1 MRHFLYNLWY
11 SFPVQLTVI
20 HLRNHVLLL
29 AIWVFLALLV
39 TGHLGGS
46 LGINFLFWAPE
57 YVGKVGFWSFFI
69 VGMAFGALVMSWNLT
84 TYLLSAYRFPFLA
97 TLARPFTKF
106 CINNALIPL
115 LFAALYLGFHTW
127 YELSYETHSW
137 QQILRNCL
145 GFLLGV
151 VALIGVIAL
160 YLQFTNKDILS
171 FLEITEEARSDGRSR
186 VGPGKG
192 TATIEDVRLHRT
204 AWSVKT
210 YLTESLRLR
219 PVRSVHHY
227 DISLLLRVFRQN
239 HLNALRVQLY
249 SIAIIILLGLLIDNP
264 WFRIPAAASIFI
276 LASIIMGL
284 LGAIIFWF
292 HRWTLTAFIAML
304 LLLNFVTRFEV
315 MHPKNQAYGLNYTT
329 SDRPEYSYAALE
341 QLCSPENIQADKDS
355 TEAILNRWLARRQ
368 AEGDSLPHM
377 IVLGTSGGG
386 LKAALWAMHVL
397 QQLDSI
403 SSGAFSK
410 HTVLIGGASGGM
422 MGAAYYRELY
432 LRHLRGEPVD
442 PSDRRY
448 LDYISRDLLNSI
460 SFTIVSNDLFLPW
473 VKFEEAGYTYR
484 KDRGYV
490 FEMQLN
496 ENTGYVLDKALSD
509 YWLPEREA
517 LIPMLF
523 VTPSIVNDGRRLI
536 ISPHSVSYMMAP
548 PIAMEKPD
556 AVEIDAVDFM
566 RLLEHQDAANLR
578 FTSALRMNAT
588 YPYVLPDVFLPT
600 DPMIEVLDAG
610 FRDNFGIKTAVR
622 FLHVHKDW
630 IKTHTSGVTLVVIR
644 AYGRHR
650 QILSS
655 EHRGVI
661 ETMLNPLGIAFNI
674 MKLQEFEHD
683 TNLGLLYDLF
693 GPDHFDV
700 LRFVYLPGER
710 NKESPIS
717 FHLTRREKEDILSA
731 MDRPYNQRTLRRLLD
746 RLHMATA
753 PATPTQGPL
762 ATPAE

>member
-1 MRHFLYNLWY
+1 GY
-11 SFPVQLTVI
+11 
-20 HLRNHVLLL
+20 
-29 AIWVFLALLV
+29 
-39 TGHLGGS
+39 
-46 LGINFLFWAPE
+46 
-57 YVGKVGFWSFFI
+57 
-69 VGMAFGALVMSWNLT
+69 
-84 TYLLSAYRFPFLA
+84 
-97 TLARPFTKF
+97 
-106 CINNALIPL
+106 
-115 LFAALYLGFHTW
+115 HTW

-137 QQILRNCL
+137 QEILSNCL
-145 GFLLGV
+145 GFLIGV
-151 VALIGVIAL
+151 VALIGLVAL

-171 FLEITEEARSDGRSR
+171 FLQITDETQATQHAR

-227 DISLLLRVFRQN
+227 DTSLLVRVFRQN

-249 SIAIIILLGLLIDNP
+249 SIAVIILLGLLIDNP
-264 WFRIPAAASIFI
+264 YFRIPAAASIFI
-276 LASIIMGL
+276 MASIIMGL

-292 HRWTLTAFIAML
+292 HRWTLAAFIGML
-304 LLLNFVTRFEV
+304 ILLNFLTRLDL

-329 SDRPEYSYAALE
+329 PDRPEYSYAALE
-341 QLCSPENIQADKDS
+341 QLCRPENAQADKDS

-386 LKAALWAMHVL
+386 LKAALWAMHVW

-403 SSGAFSK
+403 TAGAFTK
-410 HTVLIGGASGGM
+410 HTVLVSGASGGM

-432 LRHLRGEPVD
+432 LRHLQGEPVD
-442 PSDRRY
+442 PGDRRY
-448 LDYISRDLLNSI
+448 LDYISKDLLNSI

-496 ENTGYVLDKALSD
+496 ENTGYLLDKALSD
-509 YWLPEREA
+509 YWLPEHEA

-536 ISPHSVSYMMAP
+536 ISPHSVAHMMAP
-548 PIAMEKPD
+548 PIAIEKPD

-600 DPMIEVLDAG
+600 RPMIEVLDAG

-622 FLHVHKDW
+622 FLHAHKDW
-630 IKTHTSGVTLVVIR
+630 IKQHTSGVTLVVIR

-650 QILSS
+650 EMLSS

-700 LRFVYLPGER
+700 LRFVYLPGKL

-717 FHLTRREKEDILSA
+717 FHLTRREKVDILSA
-731 MDRPYNQRTLRRLLD
+731 MDRPHNQRTLHRLLE
-746 RLHMATA
+746 RLSLQMAHTESTHA
-753 PATPTQGPL
+753 PLMSEEVRGVGSG
-762 ATPAE
+762 E

>member
-1 MRHFLYNLWY
+1 MRHFLFNAWY
-11 SFPVQLTVI
+11 SFPVQLTIV
-20 HLRNHVLLL
+20 HLRNHALLLLIWVLLGLL
-29 AIWVFLALLV
+29 ASGQV
-39 TGHLGGS
+39 GRG

-57 YVGKVGFWSFFI
+57 YVGEVGFWSFFI

-106 CINNALIPL
+106 CVNNALIPL
-115 LFAALYLGFHTW
+115 LFTGIYLGFHTW
-127 YELSYETHSW
+127 YEWTYESHGW
-137 QQILRNCL
+137 ILIARNCA
-145 GFLLGV
+145 GFLAGV
-151 VALIGVIAL
+151 VVLIAIIAL

-171 FLEITEEARSDGRSR
+171 FLQITGEPMPEKLAR
-186 VGPGKG
+186 VGPGKHA
-192 TATIEDVRLHRT
+192 TAIEDVRLHRT
-204 AWSVKT
+204 AWPVK
-210 YLTESLRLR
+210 YFLTETLRIR
-219 PVRSVHHY
+219 HVRSVRHY
-227 DISLLLRVFRQN
+227 EASLLLRVFRQN
-239 HLNALRVQLY
+239 HFNALRVQLY
-249 SIAIIILLGLLIDNP
+249 SIAVIVLLGLLIDNP
-264 WFRIPAAASIFI
+264 YFRIPAAASIFI
-276 LASIIMGL
+276 LASIVIGL
-284 LGAIIFWF
+284 LGALIFWF
-292 HRWTLTAFIAML
+292 HRWTFTAFLAL
-304 LLLNFVTRFEV
+304 LFVLNLLTRFEFL
-315 MHPKNQAYGLNYTT
+315 HPKNQAYGLDY
-329 SDRPEYSYAALE
+329 SDEDRPEYSYDALE
-341 QLCSPENIQADKDS
+341 RLFSPENVAADKKA
-355 TEAILNRWLARRQ
+355 TEEILNRWLARRQ

-403 SSGAFSK
+403 TDAAFTK

-432 LRHLRGEPVD
+432 LRQLRGEPVALF
-442 PSDRRY
+442 DRRH
-448 LDYISRDLLNSI
+448 LDFISKDLLNSI

-490 FEMQLN
+490 FELQLN

-517 LIPMLF
+517 LIPLLF

-548 PIAMEKPD
+548 PIGIEKAG

-566 RLLEHQDAANLR
+566 RLLEKKDAVNLR
-578 FTSALRMNAT
+578 FTTALRMNAT

-600 DPMIEVLDAG
+600 QPMIEVLDAG

-630 IKTHTSGVTLVVIR
+630 IQRHTRGVTLVVIR

-650 QILSS
+650 KISTS

-683 TNLGLLYDLF
+683 TNVGMLYDLLGRDRF
-693 GPDHFDV
+693 EV
-700 LRFVYLPGER
+700 LRFVYLPGEQ
-710 NKESPIS
+710 NKDSPIS
-717 FHLTRREKEDILSA
+717 FHLTRREKRDILSA
-731 MDRPYNQRTLRRLLD
+731 MARPHNQHTLQRLLE
-746 RLHMATA
+746 RLGIHAVV
-753 PATPTQGPL
+753 
-762 ATPAE
+762 AENAEAQ